1 MGVVAAVCLALWRP
15 MAWPIGL
22 CIGVGLA
29 SFGTWGIAER
39 EIQERALTADASHRA
54 VRIFR
59 VLQGISIVAAVLAVL
74 VAGFV
79 LLGIALGT
87 IIS

>member
-1 MGVVAAVCLALWRP
+1 MVAAVCLALWRP

-22 CIGVGLA
+22 TIGVGLA

-39 EIQERALTADASHRA
+39 EIEERVGHGQTDRRVMRVFRA
-54 VRIFR
+54 VQ
-59 VLQGISIVAAVLAVL
+59 VISILAGVLAVL
-74 VAGFV
+74 VAGFI